1 MTIEEYLRSLT
12 GQRLTLEQLRA
23 LSQGG
28 LLSGGDFMGRTVGD
42 VVGGGPRSPE
52 EWAAQAYQQLDPNG
66 APTLREGWTL
76 DAAGNPLKTLTA
88 ADVQAQNL
96 QLAAGDYGPGGAYGG
111 QNYGLTANDD
121 GTYTLGEGS
130 FQDYG
135 GNHQIGGTF
144 FDRYAP
150 MIAGGLITGGALGLF
165 GAGGAGAAGAG
176 GAGLGMGADGMSAMA
191 LGSGG
196 AGAAGAAGSG
206 LSGLE
211 AWEAG
216 GAGQGAYAPSYGSPA
231 GWNSEIGLS
240 GAAGDFGAASG
251 VAAPAGYTGAAQ
263 TLAGTGAAQTLGSKV
278 LSGATDLLGSKT
290 GGALAGAALGALA
303 STDTPTATTESNVDP
318 ATAAF
323 RDRYRQEALNTYGLP
338 FTPYTGERVAGM
350 TPEQQAAG
358 GVFQQSVNNL
368 PQTMGQIQSLLGS
381 GTTPVSSA
389 QNGLLG
395 QTQDYLGQATQP
407 MTATANAYAQQDN
420 PYLQGTIAAANRGL
434 VDSYNTIT
442 APKFAQA
449 GSYGSSALAQYEAQ
463 ERANLA
469 RQMSDNA
476 NNLSYQGYNLG
487 AQLAESG
494 ANRQDTLNNAVAGR
508 ALSAGSLLGGL
519 GEQAAG
525 RTDAMGNANANRYLT
540 GAQQAQ
546 SAALLPNQIGQSL
559 LGYGNQQQLTNQM
572 TNDAAY
578 EEFMRSVN
586 YPREQLGL
594 LGQAA
599 GMQNGTTQTQQQSQS
614 LWSNILGG
622 ALAGGKL
629 ASWL

>member
-42 VVGGGPRSPE
+42 VVGGGPRSQE
-52 EWAAQAYQQLDPNG
+52 EWLAQAYQQPDPNG
-66 APTLREGWTL
+66 APTLREGWSL
-76 DAAGNPLKTLTA
+76 DAAGNPQKALTA

-96 QLAAGDYGPGGAYGG
+96 QLIAGDYGPSGAYGA

-121 GTYTLGEGS
+121 GTYTLGDGS
-130 FQDYG
+130 FQDFG

-150 MIAGGLITGGALGLF
+150 LIAGGLITGGAMGLF
-165 GAGGAGAAGAG
+165 GAGGAPAAGA
-176 GAGLGMGADGMSAMA
+176 LGVGADGMSAMS
-191 LGSGG
+191 LGAGG
-196 AGAAGAAGSG
+196 AGAGAAGSG
-206 LSGLE
+206 LGGLE

-216 GAGQGAYAPSYGSPA
+216 GMGQGAYGTPAAYSMPA
-231 GWNSEIGLS
+231 GSAFGEAGALLS
-240 GAAGDFGAASG
+240 AEGG
-251 VAAPAGYTGAAQ
+251 VAAGAGAGAGAAAG
-263 TLAGTGAAQTLGSKV
+263 AGTTAAATVPAATTAASSALPGWASQL
-278 LSGATDLLGSKT
+278 LSSPAAGP
-290 GGALAGAALGALA
+290 LAGAALGALA

-358 GVFQQSVNNL
+358 GVFQQSVDQL

-381 GTTPVSSA
+381 GTTPVTSA
-389 QNGLLG
+389 TN
-395 QTQDYLGQATQP
+395 P
-407 MTATANAYAQQDN
+407 YADMNN

-434 VDSYNTIT
+434 IDGYNTIT
-442 APKFAQA
+442 APKYAQA

-476 NNLSYQGYNLG
+476 NTLSYQGYNLG
-487 AQLAESG
+487 AQLAE
-494 ANRQDTLNNAVAGR
+494 
-508 ALSAGSLLGGL
+508 
-519 GEQAAG
+519 QAAG
-525 RTDAMGNANANRYLT
+525 RADAMGNANANRYLL

-572 TNDAAY
+572 ANDAAY
-578 EEFMRSVN
+578 EEFQRQVAF
-586 YPREQLGL
+586 PAQQLSL
-594 LGQAA
+594 LNQAS
-599 GMQNGTTQTQQQSQS
+599 GFTNGGTNTQTQSQS

>member
-42 VVGGGPRSPE
+42 VVGGGPRSQE
-52 EWAAQAYQQLDPNG
+52 EWLAQAYQQPDPNG
-66 APTLREGWTL
+66 APTLREGWSL
-76 DAAGNPLKTLTA
+76 DAAGNPQKALTA

-96 QLAAGDYGPGGAYGG
+96 QLIAGDYGPSGAYGA

-121 GTYTLGEGS
+121 GTYTLGDGS
-130 FQDYG
+130 FQDFG

-150 MIAGGLITGGALGLF
+150 LIAGGLITGGAMGLF
-165 GAGGAGAAGAG
+165 GAGGAPAAGA
-176 GAGLGMGADGMSAMA
+176 LGVGADGMSAMS
-191 LGSGG
+191 LGAGG
-196 AGAAGAAGSG
+196 AGAGAAGSG
-206 LSGLE
+206 LGGLE

-216 GAGQGAYAPSYGSPA
+216 GMGQGSFAAGGPGSMGMAPGGALEALEMGGMGTGAYGASYGA
-231 GWNSEIGLS
+231 
-240 GAAGDFGAASG
+240 GAAGAGAGVAGGAA
-251 VAAPAGYTGAAQ
+251 
-263 TLAGTGAAQTLGSKV
+263 AGTTLGSKV

-303 STDTPTATTESNVDP
+303 SGDKPTATTETSADP
-318 ATAAF
+318 ATAAL
-323 RDRYRQEALNTYGLP
+323 RAYYQQQAQQTYQQP
-338 FTPYTGERVAGM
+338 FTAYTGERVAGM

-525 RTDAMGNANANRYLT
+525 RTDAMGNANANRYLQ

-572 TNDAAY
+572 ANDAAY

-586 YPREQLGL
+586 YPSQQLGL
-594 LGQAA
+594 LGNAA

>member
-42 VVGGGPRSPE
+42 VVGGGPRSQE
-52 EWAAQAYQQLDPNG
+52 EWLAQAYQQPDPNG
-66 APTLREGWTL
+66 APTLREGWSL
-76 DAAGNPLKTLTA
+76 DAAGNPQKALTA

-96 QLAAGDYGPGGAYGG
+96 QLIAGDYGPSGAYGA

-121 GTYTLGEGS
+121 GTYTLGDGS
-130 FQDYG
+130 FQDFG

-150 MIAGGLITGGALGLF
+150 LIAGGLITGGAMGLF
-165 GAGGAGAAGAG
+165 GAGGAPAAGA
-176 GAGLGMGADGMSAMA
+176 LGVGADGMSAMS
-191 LGSGG
+191 LGAGG
-196 AGAAGAAGSG
+196 AGAGAAGSG
-206 LSGLE
+206 LGGLE

-216 GAGQGAYAPSYGSPA
+216 GAGQGAYTPSYGQA
-231 GWNSEIGLS
+231 TGWNSGVGLD
-240 GAAGDFGAASG
+240 GLAGDYGAMSG

-263 TLAGTGAAQTLGSKV
+263 TLGSAPPSSSSLPQWV
-278 LSGATDLLGSKT
+278 SQLLGSSKA
-290 GGALAGAALGALA
+290 GGALAGATLGALA
-303 STDTPTATTESNVDP
+303 STEKPTATTESSVDP

-323 RDRYRQEALNTYGLP
+323 RDYYRQQAQQVYSQP
-338 FTPYTGERVAGM
+338 FQSYTGERVAGM

-389 QNGLLG
+389 ANGLLG

-494 ANRQDTLNNAVAGR
+494 AGRQDTLNNSVAGR
-508 ALSAGSLLGGL
+508 ALSAGGLLGQL
-519 GEQAAG
+519 GESAAG
-525 RTDAMGNANANRYLT
+525 RMDTTANANANRYLQ

-546 SAALLPNQIGQSL
+546 SAALLPNQMAQSL

-586 YPREQLGL
+586 YPSQQLGL
-594 LGQAA
+594 LGNAA

>member
-1 MTIEEYLRSLT
+1 MTIEEYLQSLT
-12 GQRLTLEQLRA
+12 GQRLTLEQLQA

-28 LLSGGDFMGRTVGD
+28 LLQGGDFMGRNVGD
-42 VVGGGPRSPE
+42 LASSGPGLPE
-52 EWAAQAYQQLDPNG
+52 EWMAQAYQQLDPNG
-66 APTLREGWTL
+66 APTLRDGWVS
-76 DAAGNPLKTLTA
+76 DVNGNPQKVLTA

-96 QLAAGDYGPGGAYGG
+96 RLAAGDYGPGGAWGAYD
-111 QNYGLTANDD
+111 YGLSPNDD
-121 GTYTLGEGS
+121 GTYTLGDGQ
-130 FQDYG
+130 FQDFG
-135 GNHQIGGTF
+135 GNHQVGGTF
-144 FDRYAP
+144 FDRYGP
-150 MIAGGLITGGALGLF
+150 LLAGGAIAGGALGLF
-165 GAGGAGAAGAG
+165 GAGGAPATGA
-176 GAGLGMGADGMSAMA
+176 LGMGADGMGAMA
-191 LGSGG
+191 LGGGAGGLSASELAALQAWEAGGMGQGSFAAGGPGSMGMAPGGALEALEMGGMGTGAYGASYG
-196 AGAAGAAGSG
+196 AGAAGAGAGV
-206 LSGLE
+206 
-211 AWEAG
+211 AG
-216 GAGQGAYAPSYGSPA
+216 GA
-231 GWNSEIGLS
+231 
-240 GAAGDFGAASG
+240 AAG
-251 VAAPAGYTGAAQ
+251 T
-263 TLAGTGAAQTLGSKV
+263 TLGSKV

-303 STDTPTATTESNVDP
+303 SGDKPTATTETSADP
-318 ATAAF
+318 ATAAL
-323 RDRYRQEALNTYGLP
+323 RAYYQQQAQQTYQQP
-338 FTPYTGERVAGM
+338 FTAYTGERVAGM

-407 MTATANAYAQQDN
+407 MTATANPYAAQDN

-540 GAQQAQ
+540 GAQQARE
-546 SAALLPNQIGQSL
+546 AALLPNQIGQSL

-572 TNDAAY
+572 GNDAAY

>member
-42 VVGGGPRSPE
+42 VVGGGPRSQE
-52 EWAAQAYQQLDPNG
+52 EWLAQAYQQPDPNG
-66 APTLREGWTL
+66 APTLREGWSL
-76 DAAGNPLKTLTA
+76 DAAGNPQKALTA

-96 QLAAGDYGPGGAYGG
+96 QLIAGDYGPSGAYGA

-121 GTYTLGEGS
+121 GTYTLGDGS
-130 FQDYG
+130 FQDFG

-150 MIAGGLITGGALGLF
+150 LIAGGLITGGAMGLF
-165 GAGGAGAAGAG
+165 GAGGAPAAGA
-176 GAGLGMGADGMSAMA
+176 LGVGADGMSAMS
-191 LGSGG
+191 LGAGG
-196 AGAAGAAGSG
+196 AGAGAAGSG
-206 LSGLE
+206 LGGLE

-216 GAGQGAYAPSYGSPA
+216 GMGQGSYAPSYGQA
-231 GWNSEIGLS
+231 TGWNSEIGLS

-263 TLAGTGAAQTLGSKV
+263 TLAGTGVGTTLGSKV
-278 LSGATDLLGSKT
+278 LSGATDLLGSKA
-290 GGALAGAALGALA
+290 GGALAGATLGALA
-303 STDTPTATTESNVDP
+303 STEKPTATTESSVDP

-323 RDRYRQEALNTYGLP
+323 RDYYRQQAQQVYNQP
-338 FTPYTGERVAGM
+338 FQSYTGERVAGM
-350 TPEQQAAG
+350 TPQQQAAG
-358 GVFQQSVNNL
+358 GVFQGSVNNL

-381 GTTPVSSA
+381 GTTPVTSA
-389 QNGLLG
+389 TN
-395 QTQDYLGQATQP
+395 P
-407 MTATANAYAQQDN
+407 YADMNN

-434 VDSYNTIT
+434 IDGYNTIT
-442 APKFAQA
+442 APKYAQA

-487 AQLAESG
+487 AQLAE
-494 ANRQDTLNNAVAGR
+494 
-508 ALSAGSLLGGL
+508 
-519 GEQAAG
+519 QAAG
-525 RTDAMGNANANRYLT
+525 RADAMGNANANRYLQ

-546 SAALLPNQIGQSL
+546 SAALLPNQMAQSL

-572 TNDAAY
+572 ANDAAY
-578 EEFMRSVN
+578 EEFQRAVSW
-586 YPREQLGL
+586 PQQQLGL

>member
-42 VVGGGPRSPE
+42 VVGGGPRSQE
-52 EWAAQAYQQLDPNG
+52 EWLAQAYQQPDPNG
-66 APTLREGWTL
+66 APTLREGWSL
-76 DAAGNPLKTLTA
+76 DAAGNPQKALTA

-96 QLAAGDYGPGGAYGG
+96 QLIAGDYGPSGAYGA

-121 GTYTLGEGS
+121 GTYTLGDGS
-130 FQDYG
+130 FQDFG

-150 MIAGGLITGGALGLF
+150 LIAGGLITGGAMGLF
-165 GAGGAGAAGAG
+165 GAGGAPAAGA
-176 GAGLGMGADGMSAMA
+176 LGVGADGMSAMS
-191 LGSGG
+191 LGAGG
-196 AGAAGAAGSG
+196 AGAGAAGSG
-206 LSGLE
+206 LAGLE

-216 GAGQGAYAPSYGSPA
+216 GMGQGAYGTPAAYSMPA
-231 GWNSEIGLS
+231 GSAFGEAGALLS
-240 GAAGDFGAASG
+240 AEGG
-251 VAAPAGYTGAAQ
+251 VAAGAGAGAGAAAG
-263 TLAGTGAAQTLGSKV
+263 AGTTAAATVPAATTAASSALPGWASQL
-278 LSGATDLLGSKT
+278 LSSPAAGP
-290 GGALAGAALGALA
+290 LAGAALGALA

-358 GVFQQSVNNL
+358 GVFQQSVDQL

-381 GTTPVSSA
+381 GTTPVTSA

-395 QTQDYLGQATQP
+395 QTQSYLGQATQP
-407 MTATANAYAQQDN
+407 MTATANAYAAQDN

-442 APKFAQA
+442 APKYAQA

-494 ANRQDTLNNAVAGR
+494 AGRQDTLNNSVAGR
-508 ALSAGSLLGGL
+508 ALSAGGLLGQL
-519 GEQAAG
+519 GESAAG
-525 RTDAMGNANANRYLT
+525 RMDTTANANANRYLQ

-546 SAALLPNQIGQSL
+546 SAALLPNQMAQSL

-572 TNDAAY
+572 ANDAAY

-586 YPREQLGL
+586 YPSQQLGL
-594 LGQAA
+594 LGNAA